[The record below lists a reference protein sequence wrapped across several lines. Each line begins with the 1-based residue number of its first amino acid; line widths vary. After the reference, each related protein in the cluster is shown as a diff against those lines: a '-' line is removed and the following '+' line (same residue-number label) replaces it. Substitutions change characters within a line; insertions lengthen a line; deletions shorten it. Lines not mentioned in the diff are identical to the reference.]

1 MEKPPAPPKIGK
13 KPSGAAYKKMR
24 KEREAA
30 ERKRLDSETGSRA
43 VLLAA
48 IGELPLENADT
59 AMPWFRRAQIVLLGE
74 LLKDPEVSIRE
85 LFTAVKQ
92 MSEAAGKTS
101 NPVAIEA
108 RLAAVEAALSGVRP
122 KNAVE
127 VKATNGLPRP
137 PTARGGSRSRRPRP
151 VEGSAPRPDRD

>member
-1 MEKPPAPPKIGK
+1 MAKPEPPQKIGK
-13 KPSGAAYKKMR
+13 KPSGAAYR
-24 KEREAA
+24 KLRKAREKA
-30 ERKRLDSETGSRA
+30 ERIKTTIETGARA
-43 VLLAA
+43 ALLEA

-101 NPVAIEA
+101 NPVAIES
-108 RLAAVEAALSGVRP
+108 RLAAVEAALDGARP

-137 PTARGGSRSRRPRP
+137 PTARGGIRARRPRP
-151 VEGSAPRPDRD
+151 LEGSPPRSDGD